1 MLPNYP
7 NPFNPET
14 WIPFDLAEDATVE
27 IEVYSEKGALIRR
40 LSLGYTDAGIYRQ
53 QDKAAYWDGRNANG
67 EQIASGVYFYL
78 IQAGD
83 YNQIR
88 KMVILK

>member
-1 MLPNYP
+1 MLGH
-7 NPFNPET
+7 
-14 WIPFDLAEDATVE
+14 V
-27 IEVYSEKGALIRR
+27 
-40 LSLGYTDAGIYRQ
+40 DAGIYRH

-67 EQIASGVYFYL
+67 ELIASGVYFYR